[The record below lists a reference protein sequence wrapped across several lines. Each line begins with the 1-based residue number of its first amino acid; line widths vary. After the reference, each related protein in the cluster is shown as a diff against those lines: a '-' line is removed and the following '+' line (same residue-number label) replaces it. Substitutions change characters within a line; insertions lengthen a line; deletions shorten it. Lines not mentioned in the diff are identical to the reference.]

1 MRLQRDLSEGTLM
14 VRRRRRRARKE
25 VLQNFNIS
33 ADFVTVLGV
42 LCITSRGKGT
52 EQCVCGCNCYPSK
65 EAIVL

>member
-1 MRLQRDLSEGTLM
+1 M